1 MNFQYILA
9 TFIEALKGVPTTLLI
24 SFVALIVSLPFG
36 LFLALFRLKKVPFLS
51 QLARL
56 YTLIIRGTPLI
67 LLILMFYSF
76 FPSFLNALF
85 KENGIGIDIFKV
97 NPLFYACIVFLLVST
112 ASVAEIFRSGLSAIN
127 PGQFEAGYAVGLSSF
142 HIYRRI
148 ILPQVFVSALPNIC
162 NLAITLVKGTSL
174 VFVMTVKD
182 ITAIAKIQASYGYN
196 YAESYLVIFVIYII
210 ICSLIQFI
218 FKKIEQRLAI
228 NRQYSQVNSNE
239 KEKVTDQVVSEKGKG
254 WLNVKY
260 P

>member
-24 SFVALIVSLPFG
+24 SFFALLASLPLG
-36 LFLALFRLKKVPFLS
+36 LLLAIFRLKKIPILS
-51 QLARL
+51 QFARL

-76 FPSFLNALF
+76 FPSFLNAFF

-112 ASVAEIFRSGLSAIN
+112 ASAAEIFRSGLSAIDS
-127 PGQFEAGYAVGLSSF
+127 GQFEAGYAVGLSSF

-218 FKKIEQRLAI
+218 FKKIEQHLAI
-228 NRQYSQVNSNE
+228 NRQTI
-239 KEKVTDQVVSEKGKG
+239 KVASIEEGQLAAQSVSGKGKG